1 MTECAHCHRPLRE
14 VEEIHAVLGELFCSK
29 ECAVEHLELE
39 IRLRAHRFA
48 LRLCLDNAEIV
59 GTDILKGEDND
70 H

>member
-29 ECAVEHLELE
+29 ECAVEHLESE
-39 IRLRAHRFA
+39 IRQHVHRFA
-48 LRLCLDNAEIV
+48 LRRYLDNAEIV